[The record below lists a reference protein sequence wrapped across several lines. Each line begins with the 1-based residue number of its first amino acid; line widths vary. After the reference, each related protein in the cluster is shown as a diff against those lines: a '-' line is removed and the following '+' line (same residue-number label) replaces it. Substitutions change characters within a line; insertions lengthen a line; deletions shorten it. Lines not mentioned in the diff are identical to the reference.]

1 MGEPG
6 ADPNRLISELL
17 REPIDRRTLLRRA
30 AVLGGS
36 MPVAAAILAA
46 CKSGTSDTSSPT
58 ERSKTVV
65 VASGADAVTLD
76 PGVSFDGQSPLLWRA
91 TYDSLLEY
99 DGTSTETVGA
109 LAETYEISPDGLT
122 YTFNL
127 RPNVAFTDGEVLDSA
142 AVKLNVERQL
152 AIKQGVAFALFP
164 LKKIETPDDLTVVMR
179 LDSFNDGFLSAFAG
193 NYTVKMISPKV
204 ITDHKDDWAQKFL
217 RDNMVGTGPYILESY
232 QQADKAEFRRNPD
245 YWRGWQGDHF
255 DNVAIAYVHQPATE
269 QLELQQGQVDI
280 ALFLTDDIIQ
290 SLIGTSGITVTDDP
304 SFNLFYLSFNCK
316 KGPTADV
323 RVRQALSHGFD
334 YDTYINGIQ
343 TDLGAKR
350 AHGPIPSNFTGYD
363 PTAPLYEYDV
373 ERAKQLLGDAGY
385 PNGGFSIELVYEHGY
400 AWKPPLA
407 ELFQS
412 NMRDLGVEVSIQEL
426 SPSAW
431 AGLLSN
437 PDSAGPAFPVVWW
450 PTLNTPFDYMW
461 SLFHTD
467 AQGTAGYNW
476 GYYSNPKLD
485 ALLYDAS
492 AVSDPD
498 ERNSMY
504 GRAQHMLVED
514 APALFIME
522 RDYHLPTRDDVA
534 GFVFNGIYIE
544 TLNLHGLH
552 RV

>member
-1 MGEPG
+1 MGEQG
-6 ADPNRLISELL
+6 TDPKTRISELL
-17 REPIDRRTLLRRA
+17 QEPIDRRTLLRRA
-30 AVLGGS
+30 ALLGGS
-36 MPVAAAILAA
+36 MPAIAAILAA
-46 CKSGTSDTSSPT
+46 CTGPSETETST
-58 ERSKTVV
+58 ERARTLV

-91 TYDSLLEY
+91 AYDSLLEY
-99 DGTSTETVGA
+99 DGNSTEAIGS
-109 LAETYEISPDGLT
+109 LAESYEISPDGLT
-122 YTFNL
+122 YTFHL
-127 RPNVAFTDGEVLDSA
+127 RPDVAFTDGEGLDSA
-142 AVKLNVERQL
+142 AVKLNVERQI
-152 AIKQGVAFALFP
+152 AVEQGVAFALFP
-164 LKKIETPDDLTVVMR
+164 LKKIETPDDATVVMR

-204 ITDHKDDWAQKFL
+204 ITDHKDDWAQDFL

-232 QQADKAEFRRNPD
+232 EQSDRGEFRRNPD
-245 YWRGWQGDHF
+245 HWRAWKGDHF
-255 DNVAIAYVHQPATE
+255 DKVVILYVHQPATE
-269 QLELQQGQVDI
+269 QLQLEQGQLDI

-290 SLIGTSGITVTDDP
+290 SLIGRPGITITNDP

-316 KGPTADV
+316 EGPTADV

-334 YDTYINGIQ
+334 YDTYINEIQ
-343 TDLGAKR
+343 KGLGAQR

-363 PTAPLYEYDV
+363 PSTPMYAYDV
-373 ERAKQLLGDAGY
+373 GRAKQLLADAGY
-385 PNGGFSIELVYEHGY
+385 PNGGFSIDLVYEHGY

-412 NMRDLGVEVSIQEL
+412 NMRELGVDVSIQGL

-431 AGLLSN
+431 AGMLSN

-476 GYYSNPKLD
+476 GYYTNPKLD

-492 AVSDPD
+492 AVSDPN
-498 ERNSMY
+498 ERNAMY
-504 GRAQHMLVED
+504 GQAQHMLVED

-522 RDYHLPTRDDVA
+522 RDYHLPTRDDVE
-534 GFVFNGIYIE
+534 GFIFNGIYIE

-552 RV
+552 RS

>member
-6 ADPNRLISELL
+6 TDPNRLISELL

-46 CKSGTSDTSSPT
+46 CKSGTSDTPSPT

-99 DGTSTETVGA
+99 DGTSTDTVGA
-109 LAETYEISPDGLT
+109 LAESYEISPDGLT
-122 YTFNL
+122 YTFKL
-127 RPNVAFTDGEVLDSA
+127 RPNVTFTDGEVLDSA

-164 LKKIETPDDLTVVMR
+164 LKKIETPDDVTVVMK

-204 ITDHKDDWAQKFL
+204 ISDHKNDWAQEFL
-217 RDNMVGTGPYILESY
+217 RDNMVGTGPYILETY

-245 YWRGWQGDHF
+245 YWRGWQGAHF

-343 TDLGAKR
+343 KDLGAKR

-363 PTAPLYEYDV
+363 PTTPLYEYDV
-373 ERAKQLLGDAGY
+373 ERARGLLGDAGY
-385 PNGGFSIELVYEHGY
+385 PNGGFSLELVYEHGY

-412 NMRDLGVEVSIQEL
+412 NMRDLGVEVSTQEL

-485 ALLYDAS
+485 TLLYDAS
-492 AVSDPD
+492 AVSDLD
-498 ERNSMY
+498 QRNSMY

-544 TLNLHGLH
+544 TLNFNGLH
-552 RV
+552 RA